1 MLGSNITFLS
11 VREMDIQ
18 RRVKV
23 FSFGDSNVW
32 EDLGTGYV
40 TKDYIEVTRG
50 EVLTITVRSEYDGS
64 IIIQS
69 KVLPERPYKV
79 HEVIDSNTSVYRACV
94 SYFCFT
100 MATTVATISYN
111 FSKMATVA
119 VMTFTQTK
127 SFCGTTHFGS
137 SLVAFGKCG
146 NESFATRNYGAD
158 II

>member
-1 MLGSNITFLS
+1 MERMERVVVTRPPRRDKEEGEIK
-11 VREMDIQ
+11 

-69 KVLPERPYKV
+69 KVLPDRTYKV
-79 HEVIDSNTSVYRACV
+79 QEVRWYIAPQCSINPLNIFV
-94 SYFCFT
+94 SLGLGL
-100 MATTVATISYN
+100 S
-111 FSKMATVA
+111 
-119 VMTFTQTK
+119 
-127 SFCGTTHFGS
+127 
-137 SLVAFGKCG
+137 
-146 NESFATRNYGAD
+146 
-158 II
+158 